1 MARPLRFGFK
11 TAPQDVT
18 YEEILAIWQEAD
30 SIPALEHAWL
40 FDHLLADQWAP
51 GRPLPRR
58 VADARRARW
67 RDEAPPPRPDGD
79 GQHLPPS
86 RRPDEDRHHDG
97 HHLQGAARLRHRRG
111 LERVRAHEHGPP
123 LFQPG
128 ERIRRLNEACEIY
141 KSLCTQ
147 HLTTYEGRYYQLK
160 EARSEPK
167 PVQKPYPPIVI
178 GGSGEQLTLRVV
190 AKHAD
195 IWNATAQSTEIFQ
208 HKVSVLREH
217 CAAIGRDPEEIEYS
231 VQIPVNYDD
240 MGATVQN
247 VQQFV
252 DVGATHLILNLRPPF
267 PAHIVARLADEV
279 IPKVTQR

>member
-40 FDHLLADQWAP
+40 FDHFSPINGHLDGPCLEGWQTLGALA
-51 GRPLPRR
+51 
-58 VADARRARW
+58 
-67 RDEAPPPRPDGD
+67 
-79 GQHLPPS
+79 
-86 RRPDEDRHHDG
+86 
-97 HHLQGAARLRHRRG
+97 GATKRLRLG
-111 LERVRAHEHGPP
+111 LMVTGNTYRHPAVLTKIAITTDIISKGRLDFGIGAGWNEYEHTSMGLS

-147 HLTTYEGRYYQLK
+147 HLTTYEGRYYQMK

-217 CAAIGRDPEEIEYS
+217 CAAIGRDPAEIEYS